1 MVVYVEVAR
10 PVRALQ
16 HGLLPAVERRHDV
29 LPQSTTSA
37 LSAALV
43 YVAVNTKARRLSAA
57 AAALTTHS
65 RALLHSFGLEQ
76 RRTAQL
82 DLISLATRCGH

>member
-1 MVVYVEVAR
+1 MMFCHRAP
-10 PVRALQ
+10 PVPSQ
-16 HGLLPAVERRHDV
+16 
-29 LPQSTTSA
+29 
-37 LSAALV
+37 AALV
-43 YVAVNTKARRLSAA
+43 YVAVNTNARRLSAA

-82 DLISLATRCGH
+82 DLISRHTLWPLITVH